1 MTSAKVLPV
10 LERIRSKNLH
20 TWLGAWLVDA
30 AGKALRPPPRGLRHL
45 LFAVCDHYEP
55 LVAGAGPVQGRERVR
70 AWSEGY
76 ERALGRFRDA
86 DGRPPR
92 HTWFFPGEQYAPE
105 LVEPLGTL
113 ARAGL
118 GEVEVHLHH
127 DGDTAAT
134 LRQKLELAL
143 ADLERHGLVSRDATG
158 RPRWAF
164 IHGNWCLA
172 NSRRDGRWCGVD
184 EELPLLFEAGCY
196 ADLTFPSAP
205 DQSQPGIVNRIYWP
219 TGDLSRRRAHHQGT
233 RARVGQV
240 FDDRLLMIQGAI
252 APAWRP
258 GRSRLRIESSALQ
271 AGDPPTLA
279 RLDTWVA
286 QDVHVEG
293 RPEWTFVKVHA
304 HGALERNAASLL
316 GSEGQAFHADL
327 AARYNDGRRWALHY
341 VTAREM
347 YNIAMAAMQGASGD
361 PSAFRD
367 HLVPP
372 PPAAAR

>member
-1 MTSAKVLPV
+1 VF
-10 LERIRSKNLH
+10 ERLRSKNLH
-20 TWLGAWLVDA
+20 TWLGPWLVDA
-30 AGKALRPPPRGLRHL
+30 AARAVRPRPQGLRHL
-45 LFAVCDHYEP
+45 LLAVCDHFEP
-55 LVAGAGPVQGRERVR
+55 LVAGAGLAQGRERVR

-76 ERALGRFRDA
+76 PAALGEFRDA

-92 HTWFFPGEQYAPE
+92 HTWFFPGEQYAPD
-105 LVEPLGTL
+105 LVEPLGAL
-113 ARAGL
+113 VRAGL

-134 LRQKLELAL
+134 LRQKLDLAL
-143 ADLERHGLVSRDATG
+143 ADLGRHGLVSTDAAG
-158 RPRWAF
+158 RRRWAF

-184 EELPLLFEAGCY
+184 EELSVLFEAGCY

-205 DQSQPGIVNRIYWP
+205 DESQPGLVNQIYWP
-219 TGDLSRRRAHHQGT
+219 TGNLSRRRAHHQGT

-240 FDDRLLMIQGAI
+240 FDDRLLLIQGAI
-252 APAWRP
+252 ALARRP
-258 GRSRLRIESSALQ
+258 GGPSLRIESSALQ
-271 AGDPPTLA
+271 ASDPPTPS

-286 QDVHVEG
+286 QDIHVGG

-316 GSEGQAFHADL
+316 GPEGRSLHADL

-347 YNIAMAAMQGASGD
+347 YNIALAAMQGATGD
-361 PSAFRD
+361 PATYRD
-367 HLVPP
+367 HVVPP
-372 PPAAAR
+372 PPGAAT